1 MATLDVVAKTT
12 DGSRAEGI
20 AAPRLTG
27 DQVKAGDLQYG
38 TSQKGVIVYCTS
50 PVSGPTVK
58 TINITREGYY
68 YFDGAIWQKII
79 NGNNFV
85 RVYST
90 VNHQQGV
97 LSKHGGNFTFISSIP
112 ETRDWQF
119 RIGRGESGDC
129 SGSGLTLSP
138 LATAVIIYRIGSQI

>member
-1 MATLDVVAKTT
+1 
-12 DGSRAEGI
+12 
-20 AAPRLTG
+20 
-27 DQVKAGDLQYG
+27 
-38 TSQKGVIVYCTS
+38 
-50 PVSGPTVK
+50 
-58 TINITREGYY
+58 
-68 YFDGAIWQKII
+68 
-79 NGNNFV
+79 V

-119 RIGRGESGDC
+119 RIGRGESGDY